1 MKITSHTVLHNLSI
15 ILNFSCYAGSSNTI
29 VISSVVSVVLIVALA
44 VAAAAIIIFALV
56 FVQIKRKR
64 AALLQQDYY
73 DDTIPQSPIAK
84 SVQDKKDGG
93 RESSIDASYL
103 SISTSNKCE
112 PGDSDSLYATIGDA
126 EAENDVCIRMNENL
140 AYQPSTNFSSYATIG
155 DTEASECIGMGE
167 NSAYQPSTNF
177 SLASNSA
184 YVTNAGVANEIE
196 LRGRCIDQM
205 KELVKLHE
213 SGVLSDAEFERERL
227 YYVNKMQELK

>member
-15 ILNFSCYAGSSNTI
+15 ILNFSYCCTGSSNTI

-44 VAAAAIIIFALV
+44 VVAAAIIIFALV
-56 FVQIKRKR
+56 FVRVKRKR
-64 AALLQQDYY
+64 AALLQRDYY

-112 PGDSDSLYATIGDA
+112 PEDSDSLYATIGDA
-126 EAENDVCIRMNENL
+126 EAENDVCIIMN
-140 AYQPSTNFSSYATIG
+140 
-155 DTEASECIGMGE
+155 E

-177 SLASNSA
+177 SSYTTIGDTEAGECIGMDENSV
-184 YVTNAGVANEIE
+184 YQPSTNFNSHLPAIQLMGP
-196 LRGRCIDQM
+196 M
-205 KELVKLHE
+205 LVLPM
-213 SGVLSDAEFERERL
+213 RL
-227 YYVNKMQELK
+227 N